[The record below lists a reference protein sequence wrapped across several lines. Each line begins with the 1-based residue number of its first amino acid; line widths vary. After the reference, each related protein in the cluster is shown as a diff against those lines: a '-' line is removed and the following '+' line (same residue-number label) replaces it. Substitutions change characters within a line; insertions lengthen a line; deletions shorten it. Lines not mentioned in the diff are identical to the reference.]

1 MFYVRGWDMR
11 EILIEIINNYGYLG
25 ILLLIFVEN
34 IFPPIP
40 SEVVLLFGG
49 FLTLHTEMTAPAVI
63 AVATLGSLLGA
74 AVLYMAGR
82 LITKKRLKRFVSS
95 KAGSALHLKPS
106 HVDIAGNVF
115 VKYQAPAVLVCRC
128 IPIVRSLISIPAG
141 AARMNP
147 PLFFVLTGIGS
158 AIWNSAMVLL
168 GTVLGDAWESGMPYL
183 NKFTDAAVLL
193 MAIVGLIVIFKLFR
207 RDS

>member
-1 MFYVRGWDMR
+1 MR

-25 ILLLIFVEN
+25 ILLLIFTEN

-49 FLTLHTEMTAPAVI
+49 FLTLHTDMTAPAVI

-74 AVLYMAGR
+74 AVLYAVGR
-82 LITKKRLKRFVSS
+82 LLTKKRLHRFVAS
-95 KAGSALHLKPS
+95 KAGRALHLKPR
-106 HVDIAGNVF
+106 HVDIAGEAF
-115 VKYQAPAVLVCRC
+115 VKYQTAAVLVCRC

-147 PLFFVLTGIGS
+147 LLFFFLTGIGT
-158 AIWNSAMVLL
+158 ALWNSVLVLL

-183 NKFTDAAVLL
+183 NTFTDAAVVLL
-193 MAIVGLIVIFKLFR
+193 TVIGLILTFKLFG